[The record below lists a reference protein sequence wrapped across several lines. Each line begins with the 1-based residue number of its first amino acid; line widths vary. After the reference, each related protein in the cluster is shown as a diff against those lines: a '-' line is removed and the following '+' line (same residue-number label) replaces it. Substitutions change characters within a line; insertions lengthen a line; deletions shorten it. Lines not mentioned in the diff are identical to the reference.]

1 MPARPETQEAWV
13 TSRVPDPDALPRR
26 KRRPLDPPTVRL
38 LSHVEA
44 AAYTG
49 VSVLT
54 FDLLVGERF
63 MPAPHRLR
71 GRVLWDVRALDRAI
85 DALPEDEES
94 AAVNPRDDLSPQ

>member
-1 MPARPETQEAWV
+1 M
-13 TSRVPDPDALPRR
+13 SRMPDPDSVPPR

-38 LSHVEA
+38 LSRVEA

-49 VSVLT
+49 VSVST
-54 FDLLVGERF
+54 FDLLVVEKF

-85 DALPEDEES
+85 DALPEDEEPV
-94 AAVNPRDDLSPQ
+94 AANPWDDPSPQ